1 MLLRSFV
8 SSIDLNLPEL
18 LCFLFFLLLISSCSI
33 AECILDS
40 SPVFEAFGNAKTLR
54 NDNSSRFGKFISL
67 QFSPGAQASSTDY
80 ALVGAAVTTYLL
92 EKTRVCDHHPG
103 ERAYHVFY
111 DMLGDGSPGGIGR
124 YLHKLYLFLCIY

>member
-1 MLLRSFV
+1 
-8 SSIDLNLPEL
+8 LP
-18 LCFLFFLLLISSCSI
+18 FFLLGSI

-67 QFSPGAQASSTDY
+67 QFSPAGAGVGGGAASTDY

-111 DMLGDGSPGGIGR
+111 DMLGDGSPGGSGR
-124 YLHKLYLFLCIY
+124 WFENCVYIC